1 MYTYKYKVTRVIDGD
16 TIEGI
21 VELGFDAS
29 IKLRVRLAD
38 VDTPEI
44 FRPKSEA
51 ERSLGLKA
59 TKFVENQVLNK
70 QVILKTIKDKKGKYG
85 RYIGYIYQNLESDK
99 SLNELLVE
107 NKLTKSDV
115 TK

>member
-16 TIEGI
+16 TIEGT
-21 VELGFDAS
+21 VELGFDVKV
-29 IKLRVRLAD
+29 KLRVRLAD

-51 ERSLGLKA
+51 ERSLGLEA
-59 TKFVENQVLNK
+59 TKFVEKQVLNK
-70 QVILKTIKDKKGKYG
+70 YVILKTIKDRKGKYG
-85 RYIGYIYQNLESDK
+85 RYIGYIYQDLEADK

-107 NKLTKSDV
+107 NKLTKEHV
-115 TK
+115 R